1 MSGKERKMNN
11 AIVSSRTHVCEADM
25 RRAGR
30 AIALSCYEGYR
41 EPSYINASCWAA
53 GLAKEVGAP

>member
-1 MSGKERKMNN
+1 MNN